1 MSSLVIIID
10 AWSTWPCKYHVKDT
24 MHRIVDFVGTDEVGA
39 VALATYS
46 TNNLNQVEQDEPF
59 YSNSQ
64 QIFSN
69 ETQVDTLRRQWNDY
83 IPVYTEL
90 TDRIISNM
98 TLREN
103 QFGFVAL
110 HPLQILYYC
119 NCINPSIENIYFT
132 GFMWDICVKDRNVGY
147 VELNAL
153 NNASM
158 FSRKQNIFVK
168 SDLTDAV
175 NGPVVFNND
184 WVLVS
189 DKKYLYNKN

>member
-1 MSSLVIIID
+1 MKSLVIIID
-10 AWSTWPCKYHVKDT
+10 AWSTWPSKYYVKDT
-24 MHRIVDFVGTDEVGA
+24 MHRIVDFIGTDEVGA

-46 TNNLNQVEQDEPF
+46 SSNQIEQDEPF

-64 QIFSN
+64 RIFSN

-83 IPVYTEL
+83 IPVYTGL

-98 TLREN
+98 TLREY
-103 QFGFVAL
+103 QFGFAAL

-119 NCINPSIENIYFT
+119 NCINPSIENIYLT
-132 GFMWDICVKDRNVGY
+132 GFMFDMCVKDRNVGY

-153 NNASM
+153 NNAGM
-158 FSRKQNIFVK
+158 FSRKQNIFVR
-168 SDLTDAV
+168 SDLTDSMDGSA
-175 NGPVVFNND
+175 VFNND

>member
-10 AWSTWPCKYHVKDT
+10 AWSTWPAEYHVKDT
-24 MHRIVDFVGTDEVGA
+24 MQRIVDFVSTDEVGA

-46 TNNLNQVEQDEPF
+46 TNTLNQVEKDEPF

-64 QIFSN
+64 QIFCDN
-69 ETQVDTLRRQWNDY
+69 TQVDAIRRQWNDH

-90 TDRIISNM
+90 TDPVITDM
-98 TLREN
+98 TLRNN

-119 NCINPSIENIYFT
+119 NSINPSIENIYLT
-132 GFMWDICVKDRNVGY
+132 GFMWDKCVKDRNVGY

-153 NNASM
+153 NRANM

-168 SDLTDAV
+168 SDLTDAL
-175 NGPVVFNND
+175 NGPVAFNDD

-189 DKKYLYNKN
+189 DKKYQYIKN